1 MSYMKGN
8 KQLTKKFVLNI
19 NKSKE
24 EPLKRNPEL
33 SKQSRPVC
41 LRVPL
46 GCWAEQKPGSTSSGK
61 RVQWLVRVTQK
72 SLRSFSLTQ
81 LNLLVG
87 LQLVASSLG
96 WRCVLWQAEERR
108 CQVRLQQQQCVVFC
122 IRTHNGH
129 ALLAAARPPGENG
142 SCRKLRA
149 ESCLLQ
155 SDSC

>member
-1 MSYMKGN
+1 MNYVKGN

-19 NKSKE
+19 NKNKE

-61 RVQWLVRVTQK
+61 RVQWLVRITQK

-81 LNLLVG
+81 LNLVVG
-87 LQLVASSLG
+87 LRLVASSLG
-96 WRCVLWQAEERR
+96 WRCVLWQAEEHR
-108 CQVRLQQQQCVVFC
+108 CQVCLQQQQCVVFR

-129 ALLAAARPPGENG
+129 ALLGAARPPGENG
-142 SCRKLRA
+142 SCRNLRA

-155 SDSC
+155 SESC